1 MLLKKLVQLLIGYM
15 NVILIIHLLKF
26 GFHLFLLFNH
36 IFNNPI
42 SRINNGSEGIQN
54 SVILIV
60 GIILRLDVAQGSS
73 KCLALPNTLEICRT
87 LMFHVTET
95 LTPKA
100 LRSCGNS
107 VLTTFLSILL
117 PFVLA
122 FKLRRTGLPAVL
134 VEAFSIYVLHKLL
147 ELPGDVGL
155 HLGIFIIRRL
165 ICLLLLVFSAMLLPL
180 PVLPILI
187 NPNL

>member
-1 MLLKKLVQLLIGYM
+1 MD
-15 NVILIIHLLKF
+15 VILIIHLLKF
-26 GFHLFLLFNH
+26 GFHQFLLFNH
-36 IFNNPI
+36 TLNNPI
-42 SRINNGSEGIQN
+42 NRINSGSEGIQN

-60 GIILRLDVAQGSS
+60 EIFLRLDVAQGSN
-73 KCLALPNTLEICRT
+73 KCLTLPNALEICRT
-87 LMFHVTET
+87 LMFHVTEA
-95 LTPKA
+95 LTPKE
-100 LRSCGNS
+100 LRSYGNS

-155 HLGIFIIRRL
+155 HLGIFIIERL
-165 ICLLLLVFSAMLLPL
+165 ICVIALAFKAMLLPF
-180 PVLPILI
+180 PDFPILD
-187 NPNL
+187 NPSS